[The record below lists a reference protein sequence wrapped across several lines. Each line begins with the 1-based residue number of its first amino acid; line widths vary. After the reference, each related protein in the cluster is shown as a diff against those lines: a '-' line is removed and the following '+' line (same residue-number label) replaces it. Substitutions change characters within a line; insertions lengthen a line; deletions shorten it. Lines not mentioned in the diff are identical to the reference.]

1 MTGTK
6 LTSFSGSYDPS
17 DVTFLLKPVGLEPTP
32 IATKERLIQS
42 GQKHYSEMISREQLP
57 SKAYL
62 DVFYDAVARNQDRF
76 AQDLLGLAGAVAQQH
91 RGDVVIVSLAR
102 AGTPVGVLLTR
113 LLRRH
118 FKRDTKHYSVS
129 IIRDRGI
136 DTVALGH
143 VLAHHPQ
150 DQVVFVDGWT
160 GKGVIAREL
169 SRWVGV
175 FNDRYGTD
183 LPRGLWAVADL
194 CGAAAVAASRDDY
207 LIPSAILNSTVSGLV
222 SRSILND
229 AVVGPG
235 EFHGCLYLDAFRGHD
250 LSRWFVDTVDALA
263 AELAA
268 QNTPNPQSDTVTNT
282 VPDTAPDDASDDA
295 ARSRAFLDRMARD
308 EGVTDPNHV
317 KPGIGEATRVLLRR
331 VPDLLLLRD
340 PSDPDVAHL
349 RVLADEK
356 GVPIRPDPA
365 LPYRAAALIRRLEP
379 TPQPPDA
386 PQGMT
391 GA

>member
-1 MTGTK
+1 MTETK

-17 DVTFLLKPVGLEPTP
+17 DVTFLLKPVVLEPTP

-62 DVFYDAVARNQDRF
+62 DVFYDAVARNQARF
-76 AQDLLGLAGAVAQQH
+76 AQDLLSLAGAVAQQQ

-136 DTVALGH
+136 DAVALGH
-143 VLAHHPQ
+143 VLSHHPQ

-175 FNDRYGTD
+175 FNDRHGTD

-235 EFHGCLYLDAFRGHD
+235 EFHGCLYLDAFRDHD

-268 QNTPNPQSDTVTNT
+268 QSDPQPDT
-282 VPDTAPDDASDDA
+282 VPDTAPDDA

-340 PSDPDVAHL
+340 PDDPDVAHL

-365 LPYRAAALIRRLEP
+365 LPYRAAALIKRLEP
-379 TPQPPDA
+379 TPRPPDA

-391 GA
+391 DA